1 MGQVYLSVMTRQIR
15 SPTIR
20 MGSVCENDVS
30 YRRSTKVSIMET
42 KETMGLTTDEISI
55 KTETKRSRRRR
66 SIVLIV
72 CPV

>member
-1 MGQVYLSVMTRQIR
+1 MTFG
-15 SPTIR
+15 P
-20 MGSVCENDVS
+20 